1 MLLPVTFV
9 HKHHEVIQVFDTV
22 LRRHLVVI
30 LYGEVLGPK
39 LFVSFLFLKKLADLA
54 LNLIQL
60 DYGLGQSV
68 LNVLN

>member
-1 MLLPVTFV
+1 MLLPVAFV
-9 HKHHEVIQVFDTV
+9 HKHHKAIQVFDTV

-39 LFVSFLFLKKLADLA
+39 LFVSFLLLEQLADLA

-60 DYGLGQSV
+60 YYGLGQSV